1 MMLSPG
7 LRAALAAAD
16 TDRIVYDLTG
26 IEERHDHLLEQ
37 VPGVAVRF
45 AVKACPLDEVIA
57 TLAARGA
64 GCDAASPNE
73 IAQALR
79 VGVPVERVHYGN
91 TSKSDRNIADAY
103 ALGVRDFATDS
114 VQDVTAIAVHAPG
127 SRVFCRVATSG
138 EGALWGLSRKFG
150 CSTADAVVVLER
162 ARDLGLGAAGLSVHV
177 GSQQMRPEA
186 WRTAFEDLGRTI
198 SMLRLRGIHLRSV
211 NLGGGLPALGY
222 LNRHGEVLD
231 PPLDKIFATIR
242 DGMQHLSSLSASRLE
257 FVAEPG
263 RYLVADQGAIRAHV
277 QRLSER
283 ELIDGQ
289 RQHWL
294 FMSVGK
300 YNGLY
305 EMDEL
310 QYRLVFPTHG
320 PDGASV
326 PAVVAGPTCDSDD
339 AFMHDDSL
347 VRVPAGLASGDPVW
361 VLSCGAYATS
371 YTTQGFNGI
380 DPLPQR
386 WVRGPRVRP
395 ITEADWDAITEIE
408 HEAYTPLDLSEGRDA
423 LRSWARLS
431 PDTCFVL
438 ELDRRVVGYVIALP
452 FPPGEAPILGRP
464 EETDAARVADA
475 GAFSGTLHLHD
486 LALSADVRGRGLSRL
501 LLRRLEAIAAARMC
515 ERICLVSV
523 GGSEDFWVAAGF
535 EARHEVAVA
544 EDYGPRSVYMAK
556 PVSPTDPGPAPGAD
570 PEADAKATA
579 EPDAEP
585 EVGVTM
591 NVDVVAEPEVD
602 PVEDDQRAAYRR

>member
-7 LRAALAAAD
+7 LREALATAD
-16 TDRIVYDLTG
+16 ADRIVYDLTG
-26 IEERHDHLLEQ
+26 IEERYDHLLEQ

-45 AVKACPLDEVIA
+45 AVKACPVDEVIA
-57 TLAARGA
+57 ALAARGA

-79 VGVPVERVHYGN
+79 AGVPVERVHYGN

-114 VQDVTAIAVHAPG
+114 VQDVTAIAAQAPG

-150 CSTADAVVVLER
+150 CSTADAVVVLET
-162 ARDLGLGAAGLSVHV
+162 ARDLGLSPAGLSVHV

-198 SMLRLRGIHLRSV
+198 SMLRRRGIHLRYI

-242 DGMQHLSSLSASRLE
+242 DGMQHLSSLSESRLE

-263 RYLVADQGAIRAHV
+263 RYLVADQGVIRAHV

-283 ELIDGQ
+283 ELIDGE

-294 FMSVGK
+294 FLSVGK

-310 QYRLVFPTHG
+310 QYRLVFPTHETDG
-320 PDGASV
+320 PAVS
-326 PAVVAGPTCDSDD
+326 AVVAGPTCDSDD
-339 AFMHDDSL
+339 AFVHDDSL

-361 VLSCGAYATS
+361 ILSCGAYATS
-371 YTTQGFNGI
+371 YTTRGFNGI

-386 WVRGPRVRP
+386 WIRGPRVRP
-395 ITEADWDAITEIE
+395 ITEADWDAIAEIE
-408 HEAYTPLDLSEGRDA
+408 HDAYTPLGLCEGRDA

-438 ELDRRVVGYVIALP
+438 ELERRVVGYVLALP
-452 FPPGEAPILGRP
+452 FPPGEAPSLGRP
-464 EETDAARVADA
+464 EETDTAQVADA

-486 LALSADVRGRGLSRL
+486 LSLAADVRGRGLSRL
-501 LLRRLEAIAAARMC
+501 LLRRLEAVATARMF

-523 GGSEDFWVAAGF
+523 GGSEDFWAAAGF
-535 EARHEVAVA
+535 EARHDVEVA
-544 EDYGPRSVYMAK
+544 EDYGARSVYMTK
-556 PVSPTDPGPAPGAD
+556 PVSPRDSDPKAS
-570 PEADAKATA
+570 AKTSA
-579 EPDAEP
+579 EPDADRA
-585 EVGVTM
+585 GVDA
-591 NVDVVAEPEVD
+591 NVDVVAEM
-602 PVEDDQRAAYRR
+602 RGGSNGG